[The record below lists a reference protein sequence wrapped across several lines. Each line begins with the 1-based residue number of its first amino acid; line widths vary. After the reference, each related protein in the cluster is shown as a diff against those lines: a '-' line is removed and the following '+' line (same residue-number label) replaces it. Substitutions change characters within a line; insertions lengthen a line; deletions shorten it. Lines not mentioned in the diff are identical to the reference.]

1 MIHFAIVMTYL
12 SVALAVAAAIGIGI
26 LFVEVSF
33 WIFCQIFG
41 MIDNQIQKL
50 PMKVVEHKNNNN
62 RDFYAKKVA

>member
-1 MIHFAIVMTYL
+1 MIHVGIVLTYL
-12 SVALAVAAAIGIGI
+12 SVAVFTAAAIGIGI

-33 WIFCQIFG
+33 WCFCQIFG

-62 RDFYAKKVA
+62 GDFYAKKVA